1 MQTRTPHDRAVPG
14 EVVQKIVDDQRHF
27 IALTAFV
34 MLMLGIVIGATLS
47 NVLAVWWVA

>member
-27 IALTAFV
+27 IVLTAFV
-34 MLMLGIVIGATLS
+34 MLMVGIIIGVGLS
-47 NVLAVWWVA
+47 DALTAWWVA